1 MGEWLLSRRDRL
13 IVARHEYLFSV
24 ISQSCSS
31 SSFVL
36 VRFSGDPSEPS
47 AACFLR
53 SSLFHP
59 GNPPTEDENEDE
71 DDWPAIHLQARSAW

>member
-1 MGEWLLSRRDRL
+1 M
-13 IVARHEYLFSV
+13 
-24 ISQSCSS
+24 SQSR

-36 VRFSGDPSEPS
+36 VRFSGDSSEPS

-59 GNPPTEDENEDE
+59 GKPASIPPTEDENEDE
-71 DDWPAIHLQARSAW
+71 DDWAAKAENVHQPRLAIVGRTR